1 MKSDAQI
8 RQDVTEELKW
18 DQAINAS
25 RISVDVDQGVVTLAG
40 HVISYAEKWH
50 AEQATQRVAGVKAM
64 TVEIDV
70 ILPESSHRSDGDIA
84 RSVENVIEWNTYLPK
99 GQVNV
104 TVEKG
109 WVTLT
114 GEVDWDYQKLA
125 LANSLGPLMGVK
137 GVSNKITIR
146 PVIALNDVKSDIEA
160 ALRRRA
166 NSNVPHVLVHVD
178 KEDVTLYGIVDN
190 WLERD
195 LARNIAWGTPGV
207 KNVINNITIAW

>member
-1 MKSDAQI
+1 MKTDAQI
-8 RQDVTEELKW
+8 RQDVIEELKW

-25 RISVDVDQGVVTLAG
+25 RIGVEVDHGVVTLAG

-70 ILPESSHRSDGDIA
+70 ILSASSQRNDADIV
-84 RSVENVIEWNTYLPK
+84 RSVENVIEWNSSLPRD
-99 GQVNV
+99 QVSV
-104 TVEKG
+104 TVDNG
-109 WVTLT
+109 WVTLN

-125 LANSLGPLMGVK
+125 LANSLSSLMGIK
-137 GVSNKITIR
+137 GVCNKITIR
-146 PVIALNDVKSDIEA
+146 PVLAMNDVKSDIEA

-166 NSNVPHVLVHVD
+166 SSDAPHVLVHVD
-178 KEDVTLYGIVDN
+178 KDDVTLYGIVDN

-195 LARNIAWGTPGV
+195 LAKSIAWGTPGV